1 MIDLL
6 IILILSWLA
15 LFGYVLGG
23 TRALIYLSAVV
34 GASYVVTEVF
44 PWLRLIGYD
53 PTVHGDYLNWLNR
66 ILRPI
71 LPAAKSGVHVVLSAS
86 ASLTASADTA
96 LHIAY
101 LQVSAGAYALCVLF
115 GLLMAGKSL
124 DTAWSHSMAKHSRAM
139 PGVFIGLL
147 AGAYLSALTLHVIG
161 VSAWLTHSE
170 LLGSELYRSL
180 LVHAW
185 THVLTHGIVD

>member
-53 PTVHGDYLNWLNR
+53 PTVHGDYLHWLKR

-71 LPAAKSGVHVVLSAS
+71 LPAAKSGVPFVLSAS
-86 ASLTASADTA
+86 APFTASAGA
-96 LHIAY
+96 AVHIVY
-101 LQVSAGAYALCVLF
+101 RQLSAGAYALCVLF

-124 DTAWSHSMAKHSRAM
+124 DAAWSHSLAKNSRAL

-147 AGAYLSALTLHVIG
+147 AGAYLSALTLHIIG
-161 VSAWLTHSE
+161 VSAWLTHSD
-170 LLGSELYRSL
+170 LLRSELYRSL
-180 LVHAW
+180 LAHAW